1 MTSRLQGGGCQGFF
15 NDIISQITKK
25 RDNGVGEVK
34 NCQKLSKIVKNCQ
47 KMGNII

>member
-25 RDNGVGEVK
+25 RDNGVGED
-34 NCQKLSKIVKNCQ
+34 KNCQ